1 MSADQAPAASAV
13 GPAALLAPGAI
24 RLAERAADKT
34 EAIQLCGQA
43 LVESGAVGEAYV
55 PAMLER
61 EASISTYIGEG
72 VAIPHATAAGKDSV
86 IKDALCFL
94 RFPDGVDWDGATVT
108 VCIGIAAKGG
118 GHVDILAE
126 LAQILL
132 DPVRAEA
139 LRGAETAET
148 VLTMLTPA
156 PDDEAE
162 PTPEGER

>member
-1 MSADQAPAASAV
+1 M
-13 GPAALLAPGAI
+13 
-24 RLAERAADKT
+24 
-34 EAIQLCGQA
+34 
-43 LVESGAVGEAYV
+43 
-55 PAMLER
+55 
-61 EASISTYIGEG
+61 
-72 VAIPHATAAGKDSV
+72 
-86 IKDALCFL
+86 
-94 RFPDGVDWDGATVT
+94 DWDGATVT